1 MYPNNEIDCL
11 EKMNLKKRPID
22 INHHYDY
29 MQQYNVIFILMINGY
44 AQIIRSEKKK
54 YLKSYLE

>member
-44 AQIIRSEKKK
+44 AQIIR
-54 YLKSYLE
+54 LAT